1 MQLLLSPAQLPA
13 EMLLLLPPFFAAEWI
28 AMFLDKDKMQCMYKR
43 SVSIS
48 LRKKYF
54 AYLRLFKNLFRYICS
69 ISLVLPLTTNKAKNI
84 KKITAVQNLFTPLI
98 HHYLSPSMSQ

>member
-69 ISLVLPLTTNKAKNI
+69 MALVLQTDKAKNI
-84 KKITAVQNLFTPLI
+84 KKITAMQNFFTPLNF
-98 HHYLSPSMSQ
+98 HYLSFSMSQ